1 MEREHRR
8 RLTLRVCCLLLSR
21 EPDHFVNSY
30 RGAIYGE
37 QFLVSEKLTQ
47 FHAVRTSAVAI
58 AIVSFDFD
66 VDSNFFENF
75 QGIVVTF

>member
-1 MEREHRR
+1 VEREHRR
-8 RLTLRVCCLLLSR
+8 RLGLRLSCLLLLR
-21 EPDHFVNSY
+21 EPGHFVNSY

-47 FHAVRTSAVAI
+47 FHAVRTSAVAV

-66 VDSNFFENF
+66 VESNFLKIFK
-75 QGIVVTF
+75 V

>member
-1 MEREHRR
+1 
-8 RLTLRVCCLLLSR
+8 
-21 EPDHFVNSY
+21 VNLY

-47 FHAVRTSAVAI
+47 FHVVRTSAVAV

-66 VDSNFFENF
+66 VDSNFFEKF

>member
-1 MEREHRR
+1 M
-8 RLTLRVCCLLLSR
+8 
-21 EPDHFVNSY
+21 NSY

-47 FHAVRTSAVAI
+47 FHAVRTSAVAV

-66 VDSNFFENF
+66 VESNFLKIFK
-75 QGIVVTF
+75 V